1 MPEGPVRSSMVALAS
16 ALALL
21 CLAPNCLA
29 ATPIA
34 GGRYAGTTSSG
45 DFVAFNVDDRRQAF
59 VSNPRIVYQGSEI
72 DAPCATRPWDL
83 GGSRR
88 RDAAGKQTT
97 LSNGKA
103 ARIRA
108 GGTFGLSASADDSGT
123 RASLKLT
130 GRFSGSGKRANAS
143 FTVSGSSGQGP
154 CTRRG
159 TFVAKF
165 TGQRHLG
172 RGACPP
178 SGSTSIV
185 NDGVRRVYEEPYVY
199 DQVVRNSDGGYGPGG
214 AIYGCEGRSGGQW
227 FLAGDDSNQALAHYY
242 GCGENFEG
250 VVVSGDVAALSLGEL
265 CRQPGVVQ
273 AWGRVVNLHTGIVMA
288 DASGTVGA
296 FPPTPTDGSLIQRGL
311 IAANGSIA
319 WIACTVFAQ
328 PRVCQVDAA
337 PANGSAAVLDQGEGI
352 DPLSLT
358 LQGLTVSWQ
367 NNGATKTAPMP

>member
-1 MPEGPVRSSMVALAS
+1 MPEGPVRSS
-16 ALALL
+16 
-21 CLAPNCLA
+21 
-29 ATPIA
+29 
-34 GGRYAGTTSSG
+34 
-45 DFVAFNVDDRRQAF
+45 
-59 VSNPRIVYQGSEI
+59 IVYQGSEI

-88 RDAAGKQTT
+88 RDAAAKQTT
-97 LSNGKA
+97 LSSGKA

-108 GGTFGLSASADDSGT
+108 GGTFGLSESADDNGT

-242 GCGENFEG
+242 GCGENF
-250 VVVSGDVAALSLGEL
+250 
-265 CRQPGVVQ
+265 
-273 AWGRVVNLHTGIVMA
+273 HTGIVMA

-296 FPPTPTDGSLIQRGL
+296 FPPTPADGSLIQRGL

-328 PRVCQVDAA
+328 PPVCQVDAA
-337 PANGSAAVLDQGEGI
+337 PASGSATVLDQGEGI